1 MISIAEILKLE
12 NKIWNHLTFPF
23 NSVKMAEFDF
33 LKFNFLGPLLLV
45 YASERNQTG
54 LELKF

>member
-1 MISIAEILKLE
+1 
-12 NKIWNHLTFPF
+12 
-23 NSVKMAEFDF
+23 MAEFDF

-54 LELKF
+54 LELKFLAPESDFMLF